1 MVVGNVVS
9 HYYECFVSIALRED
23 ATIIFKYHPTKVVS
37 ITKSV
42 DGPPNRTSQTRD
54 SMTFIVPVTLR
65 IRDKLELIFLQS
77 FERLNRLRR
86 PSTLLYHLQHSGYLS
101 VLSYVLY
108 DSLHKCNSI
117 RFVPFFIIVFHI
129 DLLSIQVQ
137 LRSCKNVLLISN

>member
-9 HYYECFVSIALRED
+9 HFYECFVSIALRED
-23 ATIIFKYHPTKVVS
+23 KTIIFKYNRTKVVS

-42 DGPPNRTSQTRD
+42 VGPPNRTSQTRD
-54 SMTFIVPVTLR
+54 SIVPVALR
-65 IRDKLELIFLQS
+65 IREKLELIFLQS

-86 PSTLLYHLQHSGYLS
+86 PSTLLYLQHSGYLY
-101 VLSYVLY
+101 VLSYILY
-108 DSLHKCNSI
+108 DSLHKWNSI

-137 LRSCKNVLLISN
+137 LHSCENVLLI